1 MDDQRE
7 AASIEFSISPDQ
19 FSNALAV
26 GYNSD
31 SFIIG
36 FGSVEKPTEGKP
48 EVDEIMDVIGEHR
61 FFLRPAVFK
70 GMLKM
75 MNDAISDFEATFGE
89 ISETQG
95 DDDQ

>member
-1 MDDQRE
+1 MDDQRD
-7 AASIEFSISPDQ
+7 ATSIEFNIAPDQ

-31 SFIIG
+31 SFILG

-48 EVDEIMDVIGEHR
+48 EVDQIMNIIGEHR

-75 MNDAISDFEATFGE
+75 MNDAISDFEANFGE
-89 ISETQG
+89 ISEVQG
-95 DDDQ
+95 DDGQ